1 MTVREFKEEL
11 EFYDDEAEVI
21 FSFEGD
27 VDCESWTEDKYGNKK
42 VSVDCELNPVFICRI
57 NGNCN
62 IDLCVKE

>member
-1 MTVREFKEEL
+1 MTVKEFREEL

-21 FSFEGD
+21 F
-27 VDCESWTEDKYGNKK
+27 TLEDD
-42 VSVDCELNPVFICRI
+42 VDCELNPVFICGI

>member
-1 MTVREFKEEL
+1 MTVKELKEEL
-11 EFYDDEAEVI
+11 EFYGDEAEVI
-21 FSFEGD
+21 FSFEDD

-42 VSVDCELNPVFICRI
+42 VSVDCELNPVFICVI